1 MVHVHKHVH
10 THSPHSPTSWP
21 LPLVMAC
28 LPCHDPVAAA
38 QVCLE
43 SEHTHTLYMNCLQ
56 ICINTQVQQPSNKH
70 TMCMHITRHTR
81 CDLLA
86 MFTIVSTYHKRHQ
99 TTLSYHHS
107 APDGLAMFAA
117 YLHPNTHNE
126 LLTNMYNIH
135 VQQPSNKHTICMHI
149 TNDTPHCSVHVP

>member
-1 MVHVHKHVH
+1 MRAH
-10 THSPHSPTSWP
+10 THYHHTHPHHDHFHWSW
-21 LPLVMAC
+21 LAC
-28 LPCHDPVAAA
+28 LAMTQLLRPRFA
-38 QVCLE
+38 LTLNT
-43 SEHTHTLYMNCLQ
+43 HTHTMNCLQ

-86 MFTIVSTYHKRHQ
+86 MLTIVSTYHKRQ
-99 TTLSYHHS
+99 QMTLSYHCS

-117 YLHPNTHNE
+117 CLHPNTHNE